1 MAQLKRDN
9 HFVPQLYLK
18 QWSEDSTQIFSYR
31 TIVSHERVPEWK
43 LRSIRGVAFHR
54 DLYTTIENG
63 LEIDQFEQ
71 WIEAEFETPAQ
82 EALDKVLNERN
93 LTTLDWERLA
103 LFLAAQDVRTPTN
116 YLESMKRWRQ
126 QIPEILNGTLKELVN
141 KLEKAHQEGRLIETN
156 KNRPKF
162 FRDIAKVKV
171 IPNVIQDQGKGLIH
185 TEVVAGRN
193 LWLESQR
200 FLLTKTAKVLKKHKW
215 SIVEPANGRYWFTSD
230 HPVVRLNYYGNGAYD
245 LKGGWGNQNANLLMP
260 LSPRHLLFTHIGS
273 DAPDRFTFSV
283 EKTFE
288 IQKFIAERALRW
300 IFAHKPMSLIA
311 QLRPRHVDA
320 VAVKA

>member
-162 FRDIAKVKV
+162 
-171 IPNVIQDQGKGLIH
+171 L
-185 TEVVAGRN
+185 
-193 LWLESQR
+193 
-200 FLLTKTAKVLKKHKW
+200 
-215 SIVEPANGRYWFTSD
+215 
-230 HPVVRLNYYGNGAYD
+230 D
-245 LKGGWGNQNANLLMP
+245 LCG
-260 LSPRHLLFTHIGS
+260 
-273 DAPDRFTFSV
+273 
-283 EKTFE
+283 
-288 IQKFIAERALRW
+288 
-300 IFAHKPMSLIA
+300 
-311 QLRPRHVDA
+311 
-320 VAVKA
+320 